1 MASSLSASSK
11 YSLLENNVA
20 EENNIV
26 SGGSAMRSS
35 AMMGSSSS
43 TGRYHSG
50 GGWDEPVDTNGFS
63 SNTKGLLLAI
73 GSSLCIGASFIIKK
87 KGLKLSSSR
96 ANSKRAGDG
105 GFGYLH
111 EPLWWVG
118 MLSMTLGEIANFAA
132 YAFAPAI
139 VVTPLGALSII
150 ISAVLSHY
158 VLNEKLNTF
167 GWLGCALCIVGSANI
182 VLHAPEEKEIDS
194 IKEIVRLML
203 QPTFLSYA
211 AFVLMFT
218 FVLITQIYPIHGT
231 TQLLVPI
238 GICSL
243 VGSLSVM
250 SVKTLGLA
258 LKMTFEGNNQM
269 REIETWVMIG
279 FVIFCV
285 LTQMNYLNKALDT
298 FNTAIVTPIYYVCFT
313 TLTLTAS
320 SIMFKDYLGQGYA
333 EVLSQTIGF
342 VVIVSGVFILNVTK
356 DIPQE
361 TLNRKRWIVIRQDSR
376 EFENV
381 QEEYRDSLKKGSHN
395 NL

>member
-269 REIETWVMIG
+269 RG
-279 FVIFCV
+279 NRD
-285 LTQMNYLNKALDT
+285 MNYLNKALDT

-356 DIPQE
+356 DISQE
-361 TLNRKRWIVIRQDSR
+361 TLNRKRWIVTRQDSR

>member
-269 REIETWVMIG
+269 RG
-279 FVIFCV
+279 NRD
-285 LTQMNYLNKALDT
+285 MNYLNKALDT

-361 TLNRKRWIVIRQDSR
+361 TLNRKRWIVTRQDSR

>member
-1 MASSLSASSK
+1 
-11 YSLLENNVA
+11 
-20 EENNIV
+20 
-26 SGGSAMRSS
+26 
-35 AMMGSSSS
+35 MGSSSS

-167 GWLGCALCIVGSANI
+167 GWLGLRVVYRRVREYRVARTGGEGNRFDQRDCAFNAPTDVFVVRGVCFNVYVCVDHADLSDSRDDAIVGTDWDLFVGWEFIGDEREDFRIGA
-182 VLHAPEEKEIDS
+182 EDD
-194 IKEIVRLML
+194 VRGQ
-203 QPTFLSYA
+203 QPDAGNRDVGDDRVCDFLRVDA
-211 AFVLMFT
+211 DE
-218 FVLITQIYPIHGT
+218 
-231 TQLLVPI
+231 LL
-238 GICSL
+238 
-243 VGSLSVM
+243 
-250 SVKTLGLA
+250 
-258 LKMTFEGNNQM
+258 E
-269 REIETWVMIG
+269 
-279 FVIFCV
+279 
-285 LTQMNYLNKALDT
+285 
-298 FNTAIVTPIYYVCFT
+298 
-313 TLTLTAS
+313 
-320 SIMFKDYLGQGYA
+320 
-333 EVLSQTIGF
+333 
-342 VVIVSGVFILNVTK
+342 
-356 DIPQE
+356 
-361 TLNRKRWIVIRQDSR
+361 
-376 EFENV
+376 
-381 QEEYRDSLKKGSHN
+381 
-395 NL
+395 

>member
-1 MASSLSASSK
+1 MASSLSPSLK

-35 AMMGSSSS
+35 AMGSSSS

-50 GGWDEPVDTNGFS
+50 GGLDEPVDTNGFS

-150 ISAVLSHY
+150 ISAVLS
-158 VLNEKLNTF
+158 
-167 GWLGCALCIVGSANI
+167 
-182 VLHAPEEKEIDS
+182 DS

-356 DIPQE
+356 DISQE
-361 TLNRKRWIVIRQDSR
+361 TLNRKRWIVTRQDSR

>member
-1 MASSLSASSK
+1 MTRADAMGRAASSA
-11 YSLLENNVA
+11 A
-20 EENNIV
+20 
-26 SGGSAMRSS
+26 
-35 AMMGSSSS
+35 SSSS
-43 TGRYHSG
+43 SAYALIDDPHFRGSYSSSSSSSSSS
-50 GGWDEPVDTNGFS
+50 EGFS
-63 SNTKGLLLAI
+63 DNTKGLLLAI

-87 KGLKLSSSR
+87 KGLKLSGSR
-96 ANSKRAGDG
+96 ANARRAGDG
-105 GFGYLH
+105 GFGYLN

-118 MLSMTLGEIANFAA
+118 MLSMILGEVANFAA

-158 VLNEKLNTF
+158 VLNEKLNSF

-182 VLHAPEEKEIDS
+182 VLHAPEEKEIES
-194 IKEIVRLML
+194 IKEVVSLML
-203 QPTFLSYA
+203 QPTFLSYS

-333 EVLSQTIGF
+333 EVLSQMIGF

-361 TLNRKRWIVIRQDSR
+361 TLNRKRWIVTRQDSR

-381 QEEYRDSLKKGSHN
+381 QEEYRDSMKKSSHN